1 MIQTTTAGD
10 GRRKERSVPRWPAL
24 ALALSWVVF
33 LVGSSGCAAA
43 PPKGWQQGGAELM
56 IPRARWFNGDA
67 VVDVDQDGRVV
78 LNGKH
83 VLNVDRAGRA
93 YDPYDTPVALLGDDG
108 HLVGPDDEP
117 MGWVGAGEAILP
129 GDEEPWIAVLPS
141 GEVVRYT
148 EDGDPVPFGLWV
160 GCNQIPHTLQ
170 ACTLVSHLVGIH
182 IREMRK
188 RRRGGVSF
196 GVGFGVGVGFGP

>member
-1 MIQTTTAGD
+1 
-10 GRRKERSVPRWPAL
+10 L
-24 ALALSWVVF
+24 ALVLSWVV
-33 LVGSSGCAAA
+33 LWASASGCAAA

-67 VVDVDQDGRVV
+67 VVDVDHDGRVL

-93 YDPYDTPVALLGDDG
+93 YDPYDAPVALLGSDG

-129 GDEEPWIAVLPS
+129 GDDGPWVVVAPS
-141 GEVVRYT
+141 GEVVRT
-148 EDGDPVPFGLWV
+148 NDDGDPVPFGLWV

-188 RRRGGVSF
+188 RRRGGVSV
-196 GVGFGVGVGFGP
+196 GVGVGVGVGFGP